1 MNKYLKTGNLSLNL
15 AQANFSLSLSFNVTD
30 NSSMKNNHEPII
42 FFLPKKALEKSTV
55 IHASC
60 YRLSLSI
67 FRRAEH
73 DPVAVPIESLHCTAL
88 LTDSEIFFADNQ
100 RTLESDGMKGHPVII
115 SWHLHL
121 AEARDMNEQHIPM
134 KTIFYQEHLEEFQQ
148 QLTGEFYKALML
160 MDQSYRDGP
169 IPTQHIQ
176 IESLD
181 KQTG

>member
-1 MNKYLKTGNLSLNL
+1 MQNTEESN
-15 AQANFSLSLSFNVTD
+15 
-30 NSSMKNNHEPII
+30 I
-42 FFLPKKALEKSTV
+42 FFLPQKALEKSTL

-73 DPVAVPIESLHCTAL
+73 DPVAVPIESLDCTAL
-88 LTDSEIFFADNQ
+88 ITDSEIFFTDNQ
-100 RTLESDGMKGHPVII
+100 RTIESDGMTGHPVII

-121 AEARDMNEQHIPM
+121 AEARDINEQHIPM

-160 MDQSYRDGP
+160 MDQSYRDGL
-169 IPTQHIQ
+169 IPVQHNQ
-176 IESLD
+176 IKSLD
-181 KQTG
+181 KKSG